1 MYARLWRLGL
11 PLLLLCGAC
20 ASSHANARHRV
31 DMSVL
36 TQDDLVDHQ
45 YENVLEAVQ
54 TLRSNWLNDRGPD
67 SFASPSHI
75 WVYID
80 NTKVGDVQSLAAI
93 STRYI
98 SSIRKVNGVDAAA
111 RPADVRYNRHAGPR
125 SHGGAHTPPYGRPRS
140 PTLHLRS
147 VPTSSSQPAG
157 A

>member
-1 MYARLWRLGL
+1 MYARLRRLGL

-20 ASSHANARHRV
+20 VSSRANPRHRV

-45 YENVLEAVQ
+45 YESVLEAVQ
-54 TLRSNWLNDRGPD
+54 TLRSNWLNERGPD

-80 NTKVGDVQSLAAI
+80 NTKVGGVQSLASI

-98 SSIRKVNGVDAAA
+98 SSIRKVNGIDATARWGIGHSAGVIAVMTWPPQDASLPPTTAA
-111 RPADVRYNRHAGPR
+111 PADSTAKTEHHPN
-125 SHGGAHTPPYGRPRS
+125 
-140 PTLHLRS
+140 
-147 VPTSSSQPAG
+147 
-157 A
+157 

>member
-1 MYARLWRLGL
+1 MYARLRRLGL

-20 ASSHANARHRV
+20 VSSRANPRHRV

-36 TQDDLVDHQ
+36 TQTDLEDHQ

-54 TLRSNWLNDRGPD
+54 TLRSNWLNERGPD

-80 NTKVGDVQSLAAI
+80 NTKVGGVQSLAAI

-98 SSIRKVNGVDAAA
+98 SSIRKVNGIDATARWGIGHSAGVIAVMTWPPQDASLPPTTAA
-111 RPADVRYNRHAGPR
+111 PADSTAKTEHHPN
-125 SHGGAHTPPYGRPRS
+125 
-140 PTLHLRS
+140 
-147 VPTSSSQPAG
+147 
-157 A
+157 

>member
-1 MYARLWRLGL
+1 MHTRLRRLGL

-54 TLRSNWLNDRGPD
+54 TLRSNWLNERGPD

-80 NTKVGDVQSLAAI
+80 NTKVGGVQSLAAI

-98 SSIRKVNGVDAAA
+98 ASVRKVNGIDATA
-111 RPADVRYNRHAGPR
+111 RWGIGHSAGVIAVMTWPPQDDSLPPTPTAQGDSTASTAPAH
-125 SHGGAHTPPYGRPRS
+125 
-140 PTLHLRS
+140 HLN
-147 VPTSSSQPAG
+147 
-157 A
+157 

>member
-1 MYARLWRLGL
+1 MYARLRRLGL
-11 PLLLLCGAC
+11 PLLILCGAC
-20 ASSHANARHRV
+20 ASAQANPRHRV

-36 TQDDLVDHQ
+36 TQDDLADHQ
-45 YENVLEAVQ
+45 YQSVLEAVQ

-98 SSIRKVNGVDAAA
+98 SSIRKVNGVDATARWGIGHSAGVISVMTWPPQDDQLPPTTAA
-111 RPADVRYNRHAGPR
+111 PAD
-125 SHGGAHTPPYGRPRS
+125 STSTAH
-140 PTLHLRS
+140 HLN
-147 VPTSSSQPAG
+147 
-157 A
+157 

>member
-1 MYARLWRLGL
+1 MYARLRRLGL
-11 PLLLLCGAC
+11 PLLVLCGAC
-20 ASSHANARHRV
+20 ASSQAIPRHRV

-45 YENVLEAVQ
+45 YQNVLEAVQ

-98 SSIRKVNGVDAAA
+98 SSIRKVNGIDATA
-111 RPADVRYNRHAGPR
+111 RWGIGHSAGVIAVMTWPPQDA
-125 SHGGAHTPPYGRPRS
+125 SLPPTSATPPDSTAHHPN
-140 PTLHLRS
+140 
-147 VPTSSSQPAG
+147 
-157 A
+157 

>member
-1 MYARLWRLGL
+1 MYARLRRLGL
-11 PLLLLCGAC
+11 PLLVLCGAC
-20 ASSHANARHRV
+20 ASSQAVPRHRV

-45 YENVLEAVQ
+45 YQNVLEAVQ

-98 SSIRKVNGVDAAA
+98 SSIRKVNGVDATA
-111 RPADVRYNRHAGPR
+111 RWGIGHSAGVISVMTWPPQDDRLPPTAPADTT
-125 SHGGAHTPPYGRPRS
+125 STAH
-140 PTLHLRS
+140 HIN
-147 VPTSSSQPAG
+147 
-157 A
+157 

>member
-1 MYARLWRLGL
+1 MYTRLRRLGL

-20 ASSHANARHRV
+20 VSSRANPRHRV

-54 TLRSNWLNDRGPD
+54 TLRSNWLNERGPD

-80 NTKVGDVQSLAAI
+80 NTKVGGVQSLASI

-98 SSIRKVNGVDAAA
+98 SSIRKVNGIDATARWGIGHSAGVIAVMTWPPQDASLPATTAA
-111 RPADVRYNRHAGPR
+111 PPDSTA
-125 SHGGAHTPPYGRPRS
+125 STP
-140 PTLHLRS
+140 HHIN
-147 VPTSSSQPAG
+147 
-157 A
+157 

>member
-1 MYARLWRLGL
+1 MYARLRRLGL

-20 ASSHANARHRV
+20 VSSRANPRHRV

-45 YENVLEAVQ
+45 YQSVLEAVQ

-98 SSIRKVNGVDAAA
+98 SSIRKVNGIDATA
-111 RPADVRYNRHAGPR
+111 RWGIGHSAGVISVMTWPPQDA
-125 SHGGAHTPPYGRPRS
+125 SLPPTPPD
-140 PTLHLRS
+140 TAVHHLN
-147 VPTSSSQPAG
+147 
-157 A
+157 